1 MENGCS
7 VSRYECERKG
17 KIYSPAFFCPGR
29 KCAQVVLQANKRT
42 NIRRVIKM
50 TNTGYVGRVFSR
62 QINKLIR
69 ALVKSY
75 FHS

>member
-1 MENGCS
+1 M
-7 VSRYECERKG
+7 RKERKN
-17 KIYSPAFFCPGR
+17 IFSRFFFCPGR
-29 KCAQVVLQANKRT
+29 KCAQVVLQANKRI
-42 NIRRVIKM
+42 NIGIVAKM

-62 QINKLIR
+62 QIKKLNR